1 MFKITILQTF
11 MRKDFIMFKRIK
23 DLSLKTKLIVSFLI
37 VGIIPLAVG
46 EYLCLKNA
54 DEALEEQAMN
64 QLESIRQIK
73 KDDLESFFHERKMD
87 IGILAR
93 TIETIKGETHDR
105 LQTIQTLKKNRL
117 ESWFRSL
124 ENTVHM
130 LKDNPFSAVA
140 LYKMNQAFVKDNQ
153 KTGLENWLK
162 AEKEFGAT
170 FEDTKNDLNLYD
182 LFLINP
188 NGDIVYSVAKESDL
202 GQNVNSSLL
211 KNSGL
216 AKVFYQSKNKEV
228 ALSDFAPYQPSDN
241 KPNAFIAGAVHDRAK
256 NYLGVIAIQISIKT
270 LDQIVQDRSGLGK
283 TGESYLVGKHD
294 DEYQFRSNCTVKN
307 GRLGDPIID
316 NDFVKTALNGQK
328 GWTFYTNE
336 SNLLEL
342 VLYEP
347 LEILGLNWAIVS
359 LEAIEESIAHKDEGQ
374 MKDYCQNFIESY
386 DYYDLFLIDANG
398 FVFYT
403 ATKEA
408 DYQTNM
414 LHGKYSDSNLG
425 QLVKKVLQ
433 TQKFGFADFKPYAPS
448 KGKPAAFIAQP
459 VIHKGKAEMVVSLQL
474 SLHAINKIMQQRSG
488 MGKTGESYLVG
499 PDQLM
504 RSDSFLDPT
513 FHSVEASFS
522 NPSKGKVDT
531 KASRQSISGK
541 CGQEI
546 IDDYN
551 GNPVLSAYCPI
562 NVYDNNWALIV
573 EVDSSEAFAP
583 VHLMQK
589 IIIGIVIVSIIII
602 ILISWFIANSIMTPI
617 QRIGQFIEKVRKGD
631 KKSTLTMDSK
641 DEIGNLGDALN
652 EMVLGQRALLYNLD
666 NLPTPVMEIDKD
678 FNVQY
683 LNHAGLNFLGMSFK
697 DVLGK
702 KCYSLFKTNHCQ
714 TSDCA
719 CNRAMASQKSITAD
733 TIADPEGKD
742 LPIRYTGFPLK
753 DNSGAVS
760 GAIEFILDVS
770 GERTINNAI
779 LEIIKGINNGDF
791 SKRGDPDAFTG
802 NYRDLVQNVNNIVIA
817 FEKPL
822 HRIQQY
828 VNMISRGEIPE
839 KITEMAKGDFQK
851 LNDNLNQC
859 IDAVNNLVMDAN
871 DLVDAAISGQLD
883 TRADTSRHQG
893 DFAKIVKG
901 VNDTLDAVMM
911 PIREAQTVLEKMAE
925 GDLTKNITGDYKGD
939 HALIKNAINKTL
951 TSLNQIL
958 EEVEDVSDNVSA
970 SAVQLNSA
978 SQNLAEGSQ
987 EQAASVEEITA
998 SVHETDQQIRQS
1010 SENTNT
1016 ANILV
1021 SETNDAAST
1030 GQSEMKNLTLAMNAI
1045 NESAQ
1050 NISKIIKVI
1059 DEIAFQTNI
1068 LALNAAVE
1076 AARAGQHGKGFAVV
1090 AQEVRNLAGR
1100 SAQAAKETAELIDN
1114 SNKKATDGVQI
1125 AERTGTALE
1134 HVVENVQKVSN
1145 IMSEIA
1151 VANKEQ
1157 TQAMGQINEGMGQ
1170 INTAVQNISSQS
1182 EETASAATQLSA
1194 QSDNLKS
1201 QLAKFKLLSNKQ
1213 KSISQPKRV
1222 MREKSV
1228 VRTEFKPSQNVL
1240 PIDTDVR
1247 GFGDF

>member
-1 MFKITILQTF
+1 MFN
-11 MRKDFIMFKRIK
+11 RIK

-37 VGIIPLAVG
+37 VGIIPLAIG
-46 EYLCLKNA
+46 EYLCLNNA
-54 DEALEEQAMN
+54 DKALEEQAMN
-64 QLESIRQIK
+64 QLKSIRQIK

-93 TIETIKGETHDR
+93 SIEKLKDETHDR
-105 LQTIQTLKKNRL
+105 LKTIQTLKKNRL

-140 LYKMNQAFVKDNQ
+140 LYKINQAFVKDNK

-162 AEKEFGAT
+162 AEKEFGAI

-188 NGDIVYSVAKESDL
+188 NGDIIFSVEKESDL

-216 AKVFYQSKNKEV
+216 AKVFYQSKHKEV
-228 ALSDFAPYQPSDN
+228 ALSDIAPYPVSDN
-241 KPNAFIAGAVHDRAK
+241 KHNAFIAGAVHDQAK
-256 NYLGVIAIQISIKT
+256 NYLGVIAIQISIKM
-270 LDQIVQDRSGLGK
+270 LDQIVQDRSGFEK
-283 TGESYLVGKHD
+283 TGESYLVGKHND
-294 DEYQFRSNCTVKN
+294 TCQLRSNCTLKN
-307 GRLGDPIID
+307 AHLGDPID
-316 NDFVKTALNGQK
+316 CDFVKAAMNGQK
-328 GWTFYTNE
+328 GWTFYINE
-336 SNLLEL
+336 SNTLEL

-359 LEAIEESIAHKDEGQ
+359 LEAIEESIAHKKEGQ
-374 MKDYCQNFIESY
+374 LKDYCQNFIESY
-386 DYYDLFLIDANG
+386 DYYDLFLIDADG
-398 FVFYT
+398 FVFYN

-414 LHGKYSDSNLG
+414 LRGTYSDSNLG
-425 QLVKKVLQ
+425 QLVKNVLQ
-433 TQKFGFADFKPYAPS
+433 TQKFGFADFRPYAPS
-448 KGKPAAFIAQP
+448 KGKPSAFIAQP
-459 VIHKGKAEMVVSLQL
+459 VTHNGNVEMIVALQL
-474 SLHAINKIMQQRSG
+474 SLHAINKIMQQRAG
-488 MGKTGESYLVG
+488 MGETGESYLVG

-513 FHSVEASFS
+513 FHSVEASFR

-531 KASRQSISGK
+531 KAFRQSLSGK
-541 CGQEI
+541 CGQEV

-562 NVYDNNWALIV
+562 TVYDSNWALIV
-573 EVDSSEAFAP
+573 EVDYSEAFAP

-589 IIIGIVIVSIIII
+589 IIIGIVIVSIAIIV
-602 ILISWFIANSIMTPI
+602 LFSWFIANSIMTPI
-617 QRIGQFIEKVRKGD
+617 QRIVQFIEKVRKGD
-631 KKSTLTMDSK
+631 KKSTLTMDSH

-678 FNVQY
+678 FNVKY
-683 LNHAGLNFLGMSFK
+683 LNHAGLNFLGMSLK
-697 DVLGK
+697 EVVGK

-714 TSDCA
+714 TNDCA
-719 CNRAMASQKSITAD
+719 CNRAMSSQKTITAD
-733 TIADPEGKD
+733 TIADPEGKN
-742 LPIRYTGFPLK
+742 LPIRYTGFPIN
-753 DNSGAVS
+753 DNSGALA
-760 GAIEFILDVS
+760 GAIEFIMDVS

-779 LEIIKGINNGDF
+779 LEIIQGINNGDF
-791 SKRGDPDAFTG
+791 SKRGDADAFTG
-802 NYRDLVQNVNNIVIA
+802 NYRELVKNVNNIVIA
-817 FEKPL
+817 FETPL

-839 KITEMAKGDFQK
+839 KITEAAKGDFQK
-851 LNDNLNQC
+851 LNENLNQC
-859 IDAVNNLVMDAN
+859 IDSINNLVIDAN
-871 DLVDAAISGQLD
+871 ELVDAAISGRLN
-883 TRADTSRHQG
+883 TRADISKHQG

-901 VNDTLDAVMM
+901 VNDTLDAVLM
-911 PIREAQTVLEKMAE
+911 PIKEAQTVLEKMSD
-925 GDLTKNITGDYKGD
+925 GDLTISIVGDYQGD

-958 EEVEDVSDNVSA
+958 EEVEEVSDNVSA

-978 SQNLAEGSQ
+978 SQNLAESSQ

-998 SVHETDQQIRQS
+998 SVHETDQQIRQN

-1016 ANILV
+1016 ANTLV
-1021 SETNDAAST
+1021 SETNEAART

-1100 SAQAAKETAELIDN
+1100 SAQAAKETAELIDS

-1134 HVVENVQKVSN
+1134 HVVENVKNVTN

-1151 VANKEQ
+1151 VANSEQ

-1194 QSDNLKS
+1194 QSDNLKA

-1213 KSISQPKRV
+1213 KSTSQTKRV

-1228 VRTEFKPSQNVL
+1228 VIPKTALKPSQNML

>member
-1 MFKITILQTF
+1 
-11 MRKDFIMFKRIK
+11 MRKDFIMFQQIK

-37 VGIIPLAVG
+37 VGILPLLIG

-54 DEALEEQAMN
+54 DKALEEQAMN
-64 QLESIRQIK
+64 QLEGIRQIK

-87 IGILAR
+87 INVLAR
-93 TIETIKGETHDR
+93 SIKTIKGETHDR

-117 ESWFRSL
+117 EAWFHSL
-124 ENTVHM
+124 ENAVHM

-140 LYKMNQAFVKDNQ
+140 LYKINQAFVKDNN
-153 KTGLENWLK
+153 KTGLGNWLK
-162 AEKEFGAT
+162 TEKEFGVT
-170 FEDTKNDLNLYD
+170 FVDAKNDLNVYD
-182 LFLINP
+182 IFLINP
-188 NGDIVYSVAKESDL
+188 NGDIIYSVEKESDL
-202 GQNVNSSLL
+202 GQNLNSNLL

-216 AKVFYQSKNKEV
+216 AKVFYQSKNKDI
-228 ALSDFAPYQPSDN
+228 AISDFSPYQPSDN
-241 KPNAFIAGAVHDRAK
+241 KPNAFIAGAVHDQAK
-256 NYLGVIAIQISIKT
+256 NYLGVVAIQVSIKM

-283 TGESYLVGKHD
+283 TGESYLVGKYNN
-294 DEYQFRSNCTVKN
+294 ECQFRSNCTVKK
-307 GRLGDPIID
+307 GRLGAP
-316 NDFVKTALNGQK
+316 NDDDFAKTALNGRK
-328 GWTFYTNE
+328 GWTFHVNE
-336 SNLLEL
+336 SNTLEL

-347 LEILGLNWAIVS
+347 MDISGLNWAIIS
-359 LEAIEESIAHKDEGQ
+359 LEAIEESIAHKEDGQ
-374 MKDYCQNFIESY
+374 LKDYCQNFIEAY
-386 DYYDLFLIDANG
+386 DYYDLFLIDPDG

-414 LHGKYSDSNLG
+414 IHGKYADSNLG
-425 QLVKKVLQ
+425 KLTKKLIQ

-448 KGKPAAFIAQP
+448 KGQPAAFIAQP
-459 VIHKGKAEMVVSLQL
+459 VITNGNVEMIVALQL
-474 SLHAINKIMQQRSG
+474 SLHAINHIMQQRAG
-488 MGKTGESYLVG
+488 MGETGESYLVG

-513 FHSVEASFS
+513 FHSVEASFQ
-522 NPSKGKVDT
+522 NPSKGKVNT
-531 KASRQSISGK
+531 KASRQSLAGECGK
-541 CGQEI
+541 EVI
-546 IDDYN
+546 EDYN

-562 NVYDNNWALIV
+562 NVYDSTWALIV
-573 EVDSSEAFAP
+573 EIDYSEAFAP

-589 IIIGIVIVSIIII
+589 IIIGIIVVSIVIIV
-602 ILISWFIANSIMTPI
+602 LVSWFIANSIMTPV
-617 QRIGQFIEKVRKGD
+617 QRIVNFIERVRKGD

-641 DEIGNLGDALN
+641 DEIGNMGDALN
-652 EMVLGQRALLYNLD
+652 EMVIGQRALLHNLD

-678 FNVQY
+678 FNVKY
-683 LNHAGLNFLGMSFK
+683 LNHAGLNYLGQSLK
-697 DVLGK
+697 EIVGK
-702 KCYSLFKTNHCQ
+702 KCYSLFKTDHCQ
-714 TSDCA
+714 TDDCA
-719 CNRAMASQKSITAD
+719 CKKAMALQQTVTSD
-733 TIADPEGKD
+733 TIADPDGKD
-742 LPIRYTGFPLK
+742 TPIRYTGFPLK
-753 DNSGAVS
+753 DNNGMVT

-779 LEIIKGINNGDF
+779 VEIIEGINNGDF
-791 SKRGDPDAFTG
+791 SKRGDADAFTG
-802 NYRDLVQNVNNIVIA
+802 SYRELVKNVNNIVVA
-817 FEKPL
+817 FEAPL

-839 KITEMAKGDFQK
+839 KITEEAKGDFQK

-859 IDAVNNLVMDAN
+859 IEAVNNLVMDAN
-871 DLVDAAISGQLD
+871 DLVDAAITGRLD
-883 TRADTSRHQG
+883 TRADASKHQG
-893 DFAKIVKG
+893 DFSKIVKG
-901 VNDTLDAVMM
+901 INDTLDAVLM
-911 PIREAQTVLEKMAE
+911 PIKEAQTVLEKMAV
-925 GDLTKNITGDYKGD
+925 GDLTQSITGDYQGD
-939 HALIKNAINKTL
+939 HALIKDAINNTL

-958 EEVEDVSDNVSA
+958 EEVADVSDNVSA

-998 SVHETDQQIRQS
+998 SVHETDQQIRQNA
-1010 SENTNT
+1010 ENTST
-1016 ANILV
+1016 ANTLV
-1021 SETNDAAST
+1021 SETNEAAGT

-1134 HVVENVQKVSN
+1134 HVVKNVQKVKN
-1145 IMSEIA
+1145 IMNEIA

-1194 QSDNLKS
+1194 QSDNLKA
-1201 QLAKFKLLSNKQ
+1201 QLAKFKLLSNNNNLT
-1213 KSISQPKRV
+1213 SVPKNVTRQT
-1222 MREKSV
+1222 SV
-1228 VRTEFKPSQNVL
+1228 VRHKPDPKSSQKVL
-1240 PIDTDVR
+1240 SIDTDIR
-1247 GFGDF
+1247 GFEEF